1 MSVEVALCDGNLTI
15 VGAQVMTEGTPR
27 LDEPVSIE
35 LCLQYSETCHDQCVS
50 IDQAA
55 SL

>member
-15 VGAQVMTEGTPR
+15 VGAVVMTEGTPR
-27 LDEPVSIE
+27 LDEPV
-35 LCLQYSETCHDQCVS
+35 LVNFCLQYIETCHDQCMS
-50 IDQAA
+50 ILQAA